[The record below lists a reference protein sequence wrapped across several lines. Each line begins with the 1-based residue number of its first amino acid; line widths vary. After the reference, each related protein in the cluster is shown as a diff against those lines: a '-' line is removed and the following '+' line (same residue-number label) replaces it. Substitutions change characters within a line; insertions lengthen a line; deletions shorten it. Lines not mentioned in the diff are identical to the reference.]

1 MKRKV
6 YHRKDRIKKKE
17 SRELMYST
25 GMYIH
30 YSTMSRD
37 DAVGFI
43 SDPDGLV
50 YSSGEEKTSQDI
62 AHVIAC
68 KDAASRNYKK
78 VNKKGKAYQNIYAHR
93 LLIAVPEY
101 VSGEYSVHNLISS
114 FLYTLDWRTK
124 NMAWAARPL
133 GSGKHR
139 YIDMIIFSQA
149 ILSAPISETVRYPG
163 DYYWNPKTKKR
174 AKKTDPQAV
183 LLHKKGEVK
192 KDKNGKEIKRLRYCA
207 YRDSGLFRYVKKNDH
222 VGISGFEVM
231 MERVK
236 GAFLDAV
243 SRLAFKPVLNARIR
257 IKYETKKKNYRQ
269 STTLKVRAKNAVIR
283 AVNDRLARLYDSLV
297 LGSLIETEEI
307 RKKWEWL
314 LRSLKQLCHG
324 KSFKFHNITVVMN
337 YRGYYE
343 TFIERTEL
351 MRRKADELFKE
362 YTDFVARVLYDYG
375 LIDKDA
381 LEAELA

>member
-1 MKRKV
+1 MKKKV
-6 YHRKDRIKKKE
+6 FHRADRIKKKE

-25 GMYIH
+25 GMFIQ
-30 YSTMSRD
+30 YSTMSREE
-37 DAVGFI
+37 AVSFI
-43 SDPDGLV
+43 NAGNLIF
-50 YSSGEEKTSQDI
+50 SGSEAKTLQDI
-62 AHVIAC
+62 GYVMEC
-68 KDAASRNYKK
+68 KDEACRNFKK

-93 LLIAVPEY
+93 LLIAVPSYISED
-101 VSGEYSVHNLISS
+101 YSAHDLIAS
-114 FLYTLDWRTK
+114 FLFTLDWRTK
-124 NMAWAARPL
+124 NMPWAARKL
-133 GSGKHR
+133 GKGKHR
-139 YIDMIIFSQA
+139 YIDLIIFSQA
-149 ILSAPISETVRYPG
+149 VLSKPVSETVRYPG
-163 DYYWNPKTKKR
+163 DYYWNPETKRR
-174 AKKTDPQAV
+174 AKAGSPNAV
-183 LLHKKGEVK
+183 LLHKKGEAK
-192 KDKNGKEIKRLRYCA
+192 KDKDGKEIKRVRYCA

-231 MERVK
+231 MERIK

-243 SRLAFKPVLNARIR
+243 SRMVFKPILNARVRIR
-257 IKYETKKKNYRQ
+257 YAAKKDSYRQ

-283 AVNDRLARLYDSLV
+283 AINDRIARLYDGLI

-314 LRSLKQLCHG
+314 LRSLKHLCHG
-324 KSFKFHNITVVMN
+324 KSFKYHNINVVMN

-362 YTDFVARVLYDYG
+362 YTDFVARILYDYG
-375 LIDKDA
+375 LIDSNA